1 MVDRPLLSTRDRRS
15 NPAGPRLRC
24 PRARPKGNRGDQQ
37 TAADLKL
44 DTRYQA
50 RVRLTGPVPIQDEE
64 FATLKENAAR
74 NTIAT
79 LVAILFILWL
89 ALKSPKIILAV
100 FVSIAVG
107 LLKMILGD

>member
-1 MVDRPLLSTRDRRS
+1 M
-15 NPAGPRLRC
+15 
-24 PRARPKGNRGDQQ
+24 
-37 TAADLKL
+37 
-44 DTRYQA
+44 
-50 RVRLTGPVPIQDEE
+50 RLTGPVPIQDEE

-107 LLKMILGD
+107 LLLAAALGLLLVGTFNPISIAFAVLFVGIGVDFGIRSIGSASAIAFRSSSARP